1 MRSDYA
7 LYGVAI
13 ILFLITAIFVAYTIE
28 FQELVVITTA
38 VFGLLFLGLG
48 YSQRPK
54 ARATT
59 IKPPA
64 PPIVK
69 SRTTEVVQEAKPE
82 PVVEVTPQK
91 IELTTIKGI
100 KEKRAAQLKALG
112 INTVEDLVKAS
123 ANDLGAKLKISPKIT
138 EKWIANA
145 KELLKKS

>member
-13 ILFLITAIFVAYTIE
+13 ILFIVTGIFAVYP
-28 FQELVVITTA
+28 FELRELSAVTTA

-48 YSQRPK
+48 YTLRPK
-54 ARATT
+54 ERAVT
-59 IKPPA
+59 IESPP
-64 PPIVK
+64 PPQV
-69 SRTTEVVQEAKPE
+69 SATTEVVQETKPE
-82 PVVEVTPQK
+82 TVVEVAPPK
-91 IELTTIKGI
+91 IELTTVKGI
-100 KEKRAAQLKALG
+100 KEKRAAQLTALG
-112 INTVEDLVKAS
+112 IHTVEDLAKAS

>member
-13 ILFLITAIFVAYTIE
+13 ILFIVTGIFAVYP
-28 FQELVVITTA
+28 FELRELSAVTTA

-48 YSQRPK
+48 YTLRPK
-54 ARATT
+54 ARAAT
-59 IKPPA
+59 IEA
-64 PPIVK
+64 PPPPQV
-69 SRTTEVVQEAKPE
+69 SATTEVVQETKPE
-82 PVVEVTPQK
+82 TVVEVAPPK
-91 IELTTIKGI
+91 IELTTVKGI

-112 INTVEDLVKAS
+112 IHTVEDLAKAS

-145 KELLKKS
+145 KELLEKS